1 MSIQGRAVK
10 KAVLPAVVT
19 VTAAWW
25 AAFLIYELVMYPGW
39 FISNIG
45 VLLAHAGKTM
55 LMLAYG
61 IVAGAAMVLFVAH
74 MERRGKLEAL
84 AKDAH
89 RNLTT
94 SMGPVPIVHPAPKHS
109 AAIPALPGY
118 GVPGARIGEWLAAA
132 RRSTPEHARLL
143 ESLLK
148 ILNHDPRLPATHVPG
163 GHGGKTL
170 LEHSLLVTQVMLEM
184 APSWSYDGL
193 RNKKGD
199 VVVGLR
205 NPNYVFVAGDPI
217 VPITALAHDIGKI
230 ETYIKDSAGQVKGIR
245 RDHDIVG
252 SRMLARMPEFW
263 DIPKDDREAILLAV
277 AHYHHPQDLPMHEDG
292 RAIDD
297 RTIALMELLI
307 KADKAAGKVESETLY
322 PNTMGVDAEEADSSA
337 VRLVDDEVLY
347 NAFLAVI
354 HESGRINGKDKAVR
368 VGQKHGG
375 LVYFAEVSLRVALI
389 RYLGLSSTP
398 VLGDG
403 RSALTVQLME
413 MLSSRGLLV
422 QEAEGKTYSYKRAMF
437 RIAFFNSKTGKHLA
451 DWPAV
456 LIMNPGTDLP
466 KIAAMADHPSRVE
479 IVRPVWGEVSAKDKA
494 SKASRAAGGLVPAVD
509 LGMEEAGAATDEKPE
524 VDPSDATDTDAAWRE
539 GEDPVPLP
547 QETPASA
554 ARLADAEDEDDLIGA
569 LMEVDPLGAEDG
581 DKDTVTPDK
590 TGRDEDRAPE
600 NEDVDA
606 FNRVVKKLGSNKP
619 LKGLDKGHIER
630 LGDRLQSGVD
640 AALANL
646 EKKAA
651 GSGRPYSPAM
661 LLVEKAKLAE
671 LLGTGA
677 LTLYATPKGGLLAL
691 EEVVA
696 ARGRFGWDAA
706 VEAAEAG
713 EQEVF
718 GVVRSGGRVFLRF
731 ADFQKAERGCDE

>member
-61 IVAGAAMVLFVAH
+61 IVTGAAMVLFVAH

-109 AAIPALPGY
+109 AAMPALPGY

-322 PNTMGVDAEEADSSA
+322 PNTMGADAEEASTSA

-354 HESGRINGKDKAVR
+354 HEPGRINGKDKAVR

-375 LVYFAEVSLRVALI
+375 LIYFAEVSLRVALI
-389 RYLGLSSTP
+389 RHLGLSSTP

-422 QEAEGKTYSYKRAMF
+422 QDADGKTYSYKRAMF

-456 LIMNPGTDLP
+456 LIMNPGAALP

-479 IVRPVWGEVSAKDKA
+479 IVRPVWGEASAKDKVA
-494 SKASRAAGGLVPAVD
+494 KEGRAEGGLVPAVD
-509 LGMEEAGAATDEKPE
+509 LDMGDAGASADEKPE
-524 VDPSDATDTDAAWRE
+524 VAPEIANTDAAQRDV
-539 GEDPVPLP
+539 EDSGLLPLEAP
-547 QETPASA
+547 TDA
-554 ARLADAEDEDDLIGA
+554 ARPAGVEDEDDLIGA
-569 LMEVDPLGAEDG
+569 LLEVDPLGVEEEGKDAAPPDETERDG
-581 DKDTVTPDK
+581 
-590 TGRDEDRAPE
+590 GQAPE
-600 NEDVDA
+600 NVDVDA
-606 FNRVVKKLGSNKP
+606 FNRVAKKLGSNKP

-640 AALANL
+640 AALADL

-731 ADFQKAERGCDE
+731 ADFQKAERACGE